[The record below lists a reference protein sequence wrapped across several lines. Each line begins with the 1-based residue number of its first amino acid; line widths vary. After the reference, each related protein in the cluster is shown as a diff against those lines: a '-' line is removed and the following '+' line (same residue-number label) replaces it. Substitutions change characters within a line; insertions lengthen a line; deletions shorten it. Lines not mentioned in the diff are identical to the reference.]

1 MLQVDLSKTH
11 GVTNEASEETKRASK
26 SRHEVE
32 QVEPSSSACG
42 WAARVRFNL
51 YEDKGLCESL
61 AVLFWFTKN
70 CIYPSPCAGQCAIF
84 ETNFQ
89 EIVVIKQ
96 PIQNPFLSIF
106 FTFISIET
114 SNSRRRLP
122 QPLLPKPP
130 SLCERTP
137 SSLLFRV
144 LWYDPCRPWKH

>member
-89 EIVVIKQ
+89 DSRNKTTHSKSLFEY
-96 PIQNPFLSIF
+96 F
-106 FTFISIET
+106 FYLYFDRNVKLT
-114 SNSRRRLP
+114 
-122 QPLLPKPP
+122 
-130 SLCERTP
+130 
-137 SSLLFRV
+137 
-144 LWYDPCRPWKH
+144 